1 MKKIV
6 VLWLCL
12 VVFGMG
18 VTTAGAAD
26 NAAPAGKASAT
37 KMATPMGN
45 PVEQLTGE
53 IWMKSSA
60 EIKAAL
66 LFGVECAM
74 SIEHAVAN
82 RLEEVNKADRKKKT
96 APSTLSP
103 FEKGWVQAF
112 TNVPRAEIVENIDTW
127 YAENPDKQ
135 QRPVFDVI
143 WYELIVPKT
152 KK

>member
-6 VLWLCL
+6 VVCLCL
-12 VVFGMG
+12 AMFGLG
-18 VTTAGAAD
+18 ITTAAAAD
-26 NAAPAGKASAT
+26 TISNDKTTAAKKVAPT
-37 KMATPMGN
+37 GN
-45 PVEQLTGE
+45 PIEQLTGE

-74 SIEHAVAN
+74 SIEHAVAK
-82 RLEEVNKADRKKKT
+82 RLDEVNKADGKKKT
-96 APSTLSP
+96 AASTLSP
-103 FEKGWVQAF
+103 FEKAWAQAF
-112 TNVPRAEIVENIDTW
+112 KDVPRAEIVENIDTW

-135 QRPVFDVI
+135 ERPVFDVI

>member
-6 VLWLCL
+6 VVCLCL
-12 VVFGMG
+12 AMFGMG
-18 VTTAGAAD
+18 ISTVAAADSISGTKTTAAK
-26 NAAPAGKASAT
+26 AAPQA
-37 KMATPMGN
+37 GN

-60 EIKAAL
+60 DIKAAL

-74 SIEHAVAN
+74 SIEHAVAK
-82 RLEEVNKADRKKKT
+82 RLAEVNKADGKKKP

-103 FEKGWVQAF
+103 FEKAWAQAF
-112 TNVPRAEIVENIDTW
+112 KDVPRAEIVENIDTW

-135 QRPVFDVI
+135 ERPVFDVI